1 MKITEI
7 VYSTRP
13 EDIYDHYKIKIDEID
28 SWVDVAV
35 DKGAPVDIEGTI
47 ENIKRCM
54 KLRS

>member
-13 EDIYDHYKIKIDEID
+13 EDIYDHYKIKIDEIN